1 MREMDKPL
9 VIAFIVLFVPLLA
22 VGYFTGIFF
31 AKDNVINYTE
41 GVNLTSISEWVADSD
56 RTPEDFNALL
66 DELSNA
72 IK

>member
-1 MREMDKPL
+1 MREMDNKTAIFL
-9 VIAFIVLFVPLLA
+9 IATGVVVLTSFALGVL
-22 VGYFTGIFF
+22 F

-41 GVNLTSISEWVADSD
+41 GVNLTSISEWVAEPA

-66 DELSNA
+66 AEIENA